1 MVQLTKEM
9 IEDKLRQIAIHEKR
23 FGECSHTRAMKKYCE
38 NEIVV
43 KKNSNDV

>member
-23 FGECSHTRAMKKYCE
+23 FGECSHTRAMK
-38 NEIVV
+38 NIV
-43 KKNSNDV
+43 KMKGTDKM

>member
-23 FGECSHTRAMKKYCE
+23 FGKCCQFIDTH
-38 NEIVV
+38 IVT
-43 KKNSNDV
+43 